1 MKSKKTKEKQK
12 EKEESEGNWKS
23 TKNWIRNSALIIHYV
38 NYFNLSI
45 FIIFPPADSRAGE
58 QGDGNQSSKFRII
71 IRIVININKF
81 DNVPNFLHAAMPRCD
96 LNMIDE
102 CFHSLT
108 FCVLAFSPSPHTAS
122 YFLLSLS
129 FANPLFLSSFDRF
142 FPDNWHFLSFFFFG
156 WVIASG
162 TTNKRAALVA
172 PNPIRFFCPFL
183 PLSVRFPFCPGKLC
197 PVQELSE

>member
-1 MKSKKTKEKQK
+1 MCIFPSIIIKILFAPRGRMKSKKTKEKQ
-12 EKEESEGNWKS
+12 KEESEGNWKS

-45 FIIFPPADSRAGE
+45 FIISPPADSRAGE

-129 FANPLFLSSFDRF
+129 LANPLLLSSFDRF
-142 FPDNWHFLSFFFFG
+142 FPDNWHFLSFFFLG
-156 WVIASG
+156 G
-162 TTNKRAALVA
+162 L
-172 PNPIRFFCPFL
+172 
-183 PLSVRFPFCPGKLC
+183 
-197 PVQELSE
+197 

>member
-1 MKSKKTKEKQK
+1 MCIFPSIIIKILFAPRGANESK
-12 EKEESEGNWKS
+12 EGEADGEGVWKS

-38 NYFNLSI
+38 NSLNLSI
-45 FIIFPPADSRAGE
+45 FIIFPADSRAGE

-108 FCVLAFSPSPHTAS
+108 FCVLAFSPPHTAS
-122 YFLLSLS
+122 YFLPSLTLSLAHS
-129 FANPLFLSSFDRF
+129 RLLSSFARF
-142 FPDNWHFLSFFFFG
+142 FPDNWHFLSFFLG
-156 WVIASG
+156 G
-162 TTNKRAALVA
+162 L
-172 PNPIRFFCPFL
+172 
-183 PLSVRFPFCPGKLC
+183 
-197 PVQELSE
+197 